1 MDAYVHLIAHNI
13 ISIIS
18 SIVLVGVALLSFFNG
33 KKNIANITLAL
44 TLLSAAV
51 FSTSHVI
58 GVNIVDPYISKNV
71 LMFNLCLFMIAAF
84 CLHAVFCLI
93 KKNVEKRWMI
103 VFIYASAFFCIGFF
117 IMNPDFFLLP
127 SEPKMYFP
135 NYYVAGSLNWTRVMF
150 FYFICGTYMVYLL
163 FREQRLVKDPVLK
176 KQYGFFGMT
185 IILGCGIGMIP
196 NFLVYDIQ
204 IDPLWGML
212 FAPLFAIPLVY
223 GAVRYGLFNVKVI
236 AKQAFALA
244 VGMVIV
250 GSIITLLN
258 YSNTIIH
265 SAYPHYPL
273 WVNTLISSG
282 LAVVVSLIVWKHLRE
297 IDLLKYEFI
306 TTVTHKFRTPLTG
319 IKWATENLNS
329 LNPTEEQKTQIDYI
343 KNANEKLVELTDLLV
358 TTSEAEHA
366 SYEYHFEQGDI
377 TQATESVLESLLHQI
392 QTKSLVIEKKFVT
405 GIMAQF
411 DQVRMKFVLQTLI
424 ENAIHYSVGKG
435 TVTIEITQEGK
446 NIRFTVRDQGIGMDK
461 EELLHIFS
469 KFYRTSR
476 ARAADTEGLGIGL
489 FIAKEIVLHHKG
501 KIWAESEG
509 QGKGSVFTFTIPRG

>member
-1 MDAYVHLIAHNI
+1 M
-13 ISIIS
+13 
-18 SIVLVGVALLSFFNG
+18 
-33 KKNIANITLAL
+33 
-44 TLLSAAV
+44 
-51 FSTSHVI
+51 
-58 GVNIVDPYISKNV
+58 
-71 LMFNLCLFMIAAF
+71 
-84 CLHAVFCLI
+84 
-93 KKNVEKRWMI
+93 
-103 VFIYASAFFCIGFF
+103 
-117 IMNPDFFLLP
+117 
-127 SEPKMYFP
+127 
-135 NYYVAGSLNWTRVMF
+135 
-150 FYFICGTYMVYLL
+150 
-163 FREQRLVKDPVLK
+163 
-176 KQYGFFGMT
+176 
-185 IILGCGIGMIP
+185 
-196 NFLVYDIQ
+196 
-204 IDPLWGML
+204 
-212 FAPLFAIPLVY
+212 
-223 GAVRYGLFNVKVI
+223 
-236 AKQAFALA
+236 
-244 VGMVIV
+244 
-250 GSIITLLN
+250 
-258 YSNTIIH
+258 
-265 SAYPHYPL
+265 
-273 WVNTLISSG
+273 
-282 LAVVVSLIVWKHLRE
+282 RE